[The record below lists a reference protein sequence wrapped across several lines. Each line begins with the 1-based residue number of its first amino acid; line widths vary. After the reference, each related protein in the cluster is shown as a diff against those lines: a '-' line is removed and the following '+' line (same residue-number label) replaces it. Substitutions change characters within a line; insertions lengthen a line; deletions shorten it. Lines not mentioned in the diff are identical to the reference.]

1 MLKDLAQLRCASLVA
16 SLRRC
21 ALFSDLPGRDL
32 EWIASF
38 VVQKRLAKGDY
49 LFREGDPFEGFYVV
63 DQGAINVHRVNA
75 AGKVQFIHLFRA
87 GESFAEAALAGN
99 IPYPADARAVEASSV
114 LLVPKVAFLEL
125 LRKRPELALRMLGSM
140 SRHLHSLVGLIDNL
154 RLKDVQTR
162 LVGWLLTRCP
172 KPLSNEPALVELDRP
187 KGVLAAELGTTSET
201 LSRTL
206 AELRARKLI
215 AVRGKIILM
224 LNPAELDR
232 LFKCSVGELLSSA
245 THRRS

>member
-1 MLKDLAQLRCASLVA
+1 MLKDLAQLRCASLAA

-21 ALFSDLPGRDL
+21 ALFAELPARDL

-49 LFREGDPFEGFYVV
+49 LFREGAPFEGFYVV

-75 AGKVQFIHLFRA
+75 SGKAQVIHLFRA
-87 GESFAEAALAGN
+87 GESFAEAALADN
-99 IPYPADARAVEASSV
+99 TPYPADARAVEPSSV
-114 LLVPKVAFLEL
+114 LLVPKTAFLEL

-140 SRHLHSLVGLIDNL
+140 SRHLHSLVGLIDDL

-162 LVGWLLTRCP
+162 LAGWLLKRCP
-172 KPLSNEPALVELDRP
+172 KLPGNDAALVELDRP
-187 KGVLAAELGTTSET
+187 KAVLAAELGTTSET

-215 AVRGKIILM
+215 AVRGRTILIP
-224 LNPAELDR
+224 NPAELER
-232 LFKCSVGELLSSA
+232 LFRCSVGELLSSSS
-245 THRRS
+245 HRQS